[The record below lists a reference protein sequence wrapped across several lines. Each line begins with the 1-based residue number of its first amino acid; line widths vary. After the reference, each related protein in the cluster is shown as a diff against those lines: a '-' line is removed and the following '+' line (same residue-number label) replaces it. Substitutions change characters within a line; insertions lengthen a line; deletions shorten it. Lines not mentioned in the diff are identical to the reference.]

1 VQTKNSLDCF
11 LSHAPYLLNVKD
23 MQGQDSLW
31 DFLIR
36 YVQQFYVSVKEHN
49 KGGAIRKA
57 ANEGDMTAPGEEEA
71 KT

>member
-1 VQTKNSLDCF
+1 
-11 LSHAPYLLNVKD
+11 

-57 ANEGDMTAPGEEEA
+57 ANEGEMTFAESL
-71 KT
+71 